1 MLGPGETRCSG
12 QAGDSSVPS
21 PPPGLG
27 INITTE
33 PRLCP
38 PEHLSYFPTERNRDG
53 WVLLQQLLGPSL
65 PLLQH
70 FACFT
75 TLCML
80 PPGPSRVKVT
90 EF

>member
-27 INITTE
+27 INITAE
-33 PRLCP
+33 LRLCP
-38 PEHLSYFPTERNRDG
+38 PEHLSYFPTERNGDG
-53 WVLLQQLLGPSL
+53 CMLLGQLLGPSL

-75 TLCML
+75 TLCTL